1 MIRIALSLGHYIR
14 RRSTGAL
21 VYDPGAINGHI
32 TEEATVSRIGQ
43 AILAC
48 IDDSRFQVVVIPRTH
63 LEDRVAIINMFHTM
77 EPLDLT
83 MEIHMNAFTIQ
94 KVSGTEVLHWD
105 GSQLGEK
112 YAKIMS
118 EQISRR
124 ILSRNRGPKARSDL
138 AFLRGTIP
146 PAIMTEAEFIT
157 NPTVAMGLERHH
169 LVNSIAQGHIQGLNY
184 IAEAICKGG

>member
-21 VYDPGAINGHI
+21 VYDPGAVNGHI

-48 IDDSRFQVVVIPRTH
+48 IDDSRFQMVVIPRTY

-77 EPLDLT
+77 KPIDLA
-83 MEIHMNAFTIQ
+83 MEIHMNAFISQ
-94 KVSGTEVLHWD
+94 EVSGTEVLHWD
-105 GSQLGEK
+105 GSQAGRQ
-112 YAKIMS
+112 YAHIMS

-124 ILSRNRGPKARSDL
+124 ILSRNRGPRARRDL
-138 AFLRGTIP
+138 LFLRNTIP

-169 LVNSIAQGHIQGLNY
+169 LVKSIAQGHIQGLNH
-184 IAEAICKGG
+184 IAEKIRKEG